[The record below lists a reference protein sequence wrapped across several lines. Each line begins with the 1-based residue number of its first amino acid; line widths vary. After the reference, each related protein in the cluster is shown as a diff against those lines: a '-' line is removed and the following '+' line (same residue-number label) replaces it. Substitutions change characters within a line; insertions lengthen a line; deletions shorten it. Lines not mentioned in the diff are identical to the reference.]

1 MYVLPDFSVSSSSI
15 GGGALIR
22 WLSNLTWTPE
32 SISEWQEFYNNA
44 SRLLYIG
51 RSANLMIEYLP
62 KLPEYKDLKP
72 VECKRAIQN
81 TTLQP
86 VIQNTTLEQEIQ
98 NAALQQK
105 SFVLF
110 IFITF
115 VITNVFF

>member
-15 GGGALIR
+15 GGGALRR

-44 SRLLYIG
+44 SRSLSIG
-51 RSANLMIEYLP
+51 RTGNRVTEYLP

-81 TTLQP
+81 
-86 VIQNTTLEQEIQ
+86 
-98 NAALQQK
+98 AAVQQK

-110 IFITF
+110 ILITF
-115 VITNVFF
+115 VITNGIFFQ